1 MAAEAATPGART
13 RWLTLAAMTLANS
26 MILVDQTAVPLAV
39 PELIQD
45 LGGNLDEGP
54 LDPDREHPA
63 PCVHAVAYEVTFISA
78 GGIALLGA
86 LACFILVRKTD
97 RVEAGPIF
105 SRRSRWLYTMS
116 GRSPAIT
123 KQPDPGGRG

>member
-1 MAAEAATPGART
+1 MLLGYYWNKIVDRIAELGYGKPTPRRSLQGRDFILEVEEKGRSNVKAAGK
-13 RWLTLAAMTLANS
+13 
-26 MILVDQTAVPLAV
+26 IKYVVQDIVD
-39 PELIQD
+39 
-45 LGGNLDEGP
+45 
-54 LDPDREHPA
+54 
-63 PCVHAVAYEVTFISA
+63 VHAVAYEVTFIAA

-97 RVEAGPIF
+97 RVETGPIF

-123 KQPDPGGRG
+123 KQPDPGARHR

>member
-1 MAAEAATPGART
+1 MEEKGRSNVKVAGK
-13 RWLTLAAMTLANS
+13 
-26 MILVDQTAVPLAV
+26 IKYVV
-39 PELIQD
+39 QD
-45 LGGNLDEGP
+45 IVN
-54 LDPDREHPA
+54 
-63 PCVHAVAYEVTFISA
+63 VHAVAYEVTFIAA

-97 RVEAGPIF
+97 RVETGPIF